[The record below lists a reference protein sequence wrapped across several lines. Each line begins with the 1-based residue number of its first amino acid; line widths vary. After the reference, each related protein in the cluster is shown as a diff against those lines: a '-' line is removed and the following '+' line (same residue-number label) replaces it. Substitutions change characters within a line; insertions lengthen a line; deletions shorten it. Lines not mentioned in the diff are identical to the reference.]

1 MLDLTSRYSL
11 AEQPL
16 VKNDRDIR
24 MFRSFIYHLA
34 KESAA
39 LIHGYFGKPV
49 QPEIK
54 DDDSP
59 VTRADREAEELMR
72 DLIIHRFPD
81 HGILGE
87 EYGHHQP
94 EADYQWI
101 LDPIDGTKSFI
112 CGAVTFGTLIALY
125 HKGAP
130 VLGAIMLPMLDHFMI
145 GDGRQTLLNGRP
157 VRVRR
162 CSDLSQAILL
172 ATDHREIEKYH
183 DGTAFEKLAGKVRM
197 YRMHGD
203 CYGYYLVARGFADI
217 MIDAKMAPWDIL
229 PLIPVMKGAGC
240 VITDYHGNPA
250 DNGEGSIAA
259 VPAIHP
265 DVVRTLNPTR

>member
-1 MLDLTSRYSL
+1 MLDLTSPYLL
-11 AEQPL
+11 ADQTS
-16 VKNDRDIR
+16 VASDKNIR
-24 MFRSFIYHLA
+24 LFRSFIYHMA

-39 LIHGYFGKPV
+39 LIQGYFGKPV
-49 QPEIK
+49 QSEIK
-54 DDDSP
+54 ADDTP

-72 DLIIHRFPD
+72 DLIIRRFRD

-87 EYGHHQP
+87 EYGHHLP
-94 EADYQWI
+94 EAEFQWI

-112 CGAVTFGTLIALY
+112 CGSVTFGTLIALY
-125 HKGAP
+125 HQGAP

-162 CSDLSQAILL
+162 CSSLSQAIML
-172 ATDHREIEKYH
+172 ATDHRDIEKYH
-183 DGTAFEKLAGKVRM
+183 DGSAFDKLAGRVSM

-217 MIDAKMAPWDIL
+217 MIDARMAPWDVL
-229 PLIPVMKGAGC
+229 PLIPVIKGACGI
-240 VITDYHGNPA
+240 ITDYHGNPA
-250 DNGEGSIAA
+250 ANGEGSVAS

-265 DVVRTLNPTR
+265 DVIRTLNPD